1 MLRPAGSRQYKEPIA
16 ESQEE
21 VDRLNE
27 ERLEK
32 TNRVKLVEREK
43 AALEHA
49 KKEADAYLRDLN
61 ELAKRQSELYQVYQM
76 RYNANIAAAT
86 QSVEKATQELLVER
100 DSQAGIRQEVAELE
114 QEHRIL
120 FDDHRVREGCSA
132 AISYSCS
139 AM

>member
-1 MLRPAGSRQYKEPIA
+1 
-16 ESQEE
+16 
-21 VDRLNE
+21 
-27 ERLEK
+27 
-32 TNRVKLVEREK
+32 
-43 AALEHA
+43 
-49 KKEADAYLRDLN
+49 
-61 ELAKRQSELYQVYQM
+61 M